1 MTARERFQAGLA
13 RQLGHPRG
21 LRGRAVAAILNR
33 RNRSTVTAAVAALAP
48 RDATTVADVG
58 FGGGLGLGLLLD
70 AVGPR
75 GHVHGFDPSDTALE
89 GARRRHG
96 DAIAAG
102 RLTVATGT
110 MDALGLDAST
120 LAGAI
125 SINTVYFIEDLAAS
139 AAEMARVLAPDGTLV
154 IGIGDPARM
163 REMSVTSHGFRIREV
178 DEIAAALSAG
188 GLELVRDEPAGKDE
202 RPPRLLVARPRS

>member
-21 LRGRAVAAILNR
+21 LRGRLVAAMLNR
-33 RNRSTVTAAVAALAP
+33 RNRSTVIAAVAALAP
-48 RDATTVADVG
+48 RAGASVADVG
-58 FGGGLGLGLLLD
+58 FGGGLGLGFLLD

-75 GHVHGFDPSDTALE
+75 GHVHGFDPSEVALD

-102 RLTVATGT
+102 RLSVATGT
-110 MDALGLDAST
+110 MDALGLDAGS
-120 LAGAI
+120 LDGAI
-125 SINTVYFIEDLAAS
+125 SINTVYFIEDLAVS

-154 IGIGDPARM
+154 IGIGDPERM
-163 REMSVTSHGFRIREV
+163 RDMAVVSHGFRIREV
-178 DEIAAALSAG
+178 GEIAAALSAG
-188 GLELVRDEPAGKDE
+188 GLELERDVPAGTGE
-202 RPPRLLVARPRS
+202 RPARLLVARPRA